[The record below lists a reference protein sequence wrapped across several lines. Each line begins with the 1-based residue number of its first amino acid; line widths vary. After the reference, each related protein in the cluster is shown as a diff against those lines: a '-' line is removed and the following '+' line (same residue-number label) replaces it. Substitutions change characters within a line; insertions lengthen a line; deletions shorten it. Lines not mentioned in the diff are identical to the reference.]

1 MYQFF
6 INSEDSKVI
15 DYLKYL
21 TFLSKEEIEAL
32 EESNKNEP
40 HLRKAHK
47 ALAKEVITFIH
58 GADAYEEA
66 VSISEKLFS
75 GDIKSMTY
83 EQIKQCFNGV
93 PSIDVTEDEQ
103 ILNVLVKAGAAS
115 SNREARQF
123 VKGGSVLVNGEKVT
137 DEKFV
142 VSKDIAFGGK
152 VTVIRRG
159 KKKYFV
165 INHI

>member
-1 MYQFF
+1 M
-6 INSEDSKVI
+6 
-15 DYLKYL
+15 
-21 TFLSKEEIEAL
+21 

-142 VSKDIAFGGK
+142 VSKDNAFGGK

>member
-1 MYQFF
+1 MLFRSV
-6 INSEDSKVI
+6 N
-15 DYLKYL
+15 
-21 TFLSKEEIEAL
+21 
-32 EESNKNEP
+32 
-40 HLRKAHK
+40 
-47 ALAKEVITFIH
+47 
-58 GADAYEEA
+58 
-66 VSISEKLFS
+66 ISEKLFS

-83 EQIKQCFNGV
+83 EQVKQCFNGV

-142 VSKDIAFGGK
+142 VSKDNAFGGK